1 MEAEKAMNIFEK
13 GLKQIENEEEEEIK

>member
-13 GLKQIENEEEEEIK
+13 RLKQIENEQEEEIK